1 VVTGHKSGKSVFLN
15 DELRSAYAF
24 KTVNGFEHTYMWAAK
39 GNTENDP
46 DAVDRELPKS
56 ALPAK
61 RGSIVYIVT
70 FPPAVGRYRS
80 ACRRFRCR

>member
-61 RGSIVYIVT
+61 GGSIHRNV
-70 FPPAVGRYRS
+70 PPAVGRYRS
-80 ACRRFRCR
+80 ACRRFRRR